1 MNPNPDIDFAA
12 IIGVDWADKKHDIC
26 LFVSADEALEYS
38 VLPHTPEAIDAWVS
52 ELRQRFAGWPVA
64 LCLEQKKGALIYAL
78 MKYASIHLAPINPQT
93 LARYRRAFKSSHAK
107 DDPTDAELLLDLY
120 RKHHERLPAWAPD
133 SPQLRALQQL
143 VEMRRTLIGDQ
154 VRLSNRIIAALKNY
168 YPQPLNWFKDK
179 NTTVFCDFLLR
190 WPSLRGLHRVRDNT
204 LKAFFYQ
211 YNVRYASVI
220 QRRIKAIRAAT
231 PLTEDPGITEPSI
244 LQVSTLA
251 RQLKTVLESLKQFE
265 IEIES
270 RFQAHQDAAL
280 FSSLPGAGRHL
291 APRLLVAFGEDRSR
305 YQNASQMQQYTGIA
319 PVTERS
325 GQKRWVHWR
334 YACPKFLRQ
343 TFVEWAGESITFSYW
358 AKQFYLQQRDKGKT
372 HRVAVRAL
380 AFKRI
385 RILYRCWQEN
395 TPCDEARYLMI
406 LKEKGSPLLN

>member
-1 MNPNPDIDFAA
+1 
-12 IIGVDWADKKHDIC
+12 
-26 LFVSADEALEYS
+26 
-38 VLPHTPEAIDAWVS
+38 
-52 ELRQRFAGWPVA
+52 
-64 LCLEQKKGALIYAL
+64 
-78 MKYASIHLAPINPQT
+78 
-93 LARYRRAFKSSHAK
+93 
-107 DDPTDAELLLDLY
+107 
-120 RKHHERLPAWAPD
+120 
-133 SPQLRALQQL
+133 
-143 VEMRRTLIGDQ
+143 
-154 VRLSNRIIAALKNY
+154 
-168 YPQPLNWFKDK
+168 
-179 NTTVFCDFLLR
+179 
-190 WPSLRGLHRVRDNT
+190 
-204 LKAFFYQ
+204 
-211 YNVRYASVI
+211 
-220 QRRIKAIRAAT
+220 
-231 PLTEDPGITEPSI
+231 